1 MYGLYMY
8 IDSLTIFNACLQTLD
23 KYTIILLDDFWSYTG
38 NSTNVTQA
46 YTSDSPPL
54 TVYPT
59 INATPS
65 RTLSNGITTI
75 LLSPSTT
82 TSVTL
87 TKTQISFSVIIG
99 IPVAIVVVA
108 GTVVVTIIGLVIF
121 KQRSNILR
129 KF

>member
-1 MYGLYMY
+1 M
-8 IDSLTIFNACLQTLD
+8 QTLD
-23 KYTIILLDDFWSYTG
+23 KILLDDFWSYTG

-54 TVYPT
+54 AVYPT

-65 RTLSNGITTI
+65 RTLSSGITTI

-87 TKTQISFSVIIG
+87 TRTQISFSVIVG

-108 GTVVVTIIGLVIF
+108 GTVVAAIIGLVIF